1 MARIVHILCHTEGR
15 GVQYDQM
22 GLRGKQEPELFVH
35 RYCPCNALIH
45 ECRV

>member
-1 MARIVHILCHTEGR
+1 MAGIVHILCNPKRG

-22 GLRGKQEPELFVH
+22 GLRGEQEPELFVH
-35 RYCPCNALIH
+35 GFCHRDAVFH